1 MLPHAV
7 AESARA
13 QYPDVVFDL
22 GSVPDDGATP
32 AIYAGPYGELRFA
45 VDRDG
50 HRLWADWS
58 DETRLRSLD
67 DVAAILLGPVLG
79 GLLRL
84 RGGTSLHGCVVEI
97 GSQAVA
103 LLGNAGVGKST
114 LAATL
119 AQRGHA
125 VLSDDVVALEERGR
139 GQWFAQPGYP
149 RLRVEPGALAAFS
162 PPVPD
167 GGEVFSIAGKRY
179 VELSMAPGANAW
191 RFRGRATRLAAMYV
205 LDRGRGEGRPKAEE
219 VAGADRLFELLR
231 HSRDAFFPLPAS
243 RRAAELRSL
252 GRLVADVPIRRLCC
266 LDGMENVGATC
277 DVLLDAA

>member
-1 MLPHAV
+1 
-7 AESARA
+7 
-13 QYPDVVFDL
+13 VFDL

-32 AIYAGPYGELRFA
+32 AIYAGPHGALRFA

-50 HRLWADWS
+50 QRLWADWS

-84 RGGTSLHGCVVEI
+84 RGGMSLHGCVVKI
-97 GSQAVA
+97 GSEAVA

-139 GQWFAQPGYP
+139 ERWFAEPGYP
-149 RLRVEPGALAAFS
+149 RLRVEPETLARLGRA
-162 PPVPD
+162 VPD
-167 GGEVFSIAGKRY
+167 GGAVFSIARERY
-179 VELSMAPGANAW
+179 IELSTAAGAGPW
-191 RFRGRATRLAAMYV
+191 RFQPEATRLAAIYV
-205 LDRGRGEGRPKAEE
+205 LDRGPGDGRPKVEE

-231 HSRDAFFPLPAS
+231 HSRDTFFPLPVS
-243 RRAAELRSL
+243 LREAELRGL
-252 GRLVADVPIRRLCC
+252 GRLAADVPIRRLRC
-266 LDGMENVGATC
+266 LDGLEHAGATC
-277 DVLLDAA
+277 DVLVEAA